1 MFTFLKN
8 SKWNKK
14 LNFTENN
21 KFPDFKI
28 IVFSKENLQ
37 KK

>member
-1 MFTFLKN
+1 MYTYLK
-8 SKWNKK
+8 KQQMEKK

-28 IVFSKENLQ
+28 GNSIFKA
-37 KK
+37 KFTK

>member
-1 MFTFLKN
+1 MYTYLKN

-21 KFPDFKI
+21 KFLDFKI
-28 IVFSKENLQ
+28 RNSIFKA
-37 KK
+37 KFAK